1 MLISIDSLLKQTIF
15 EYICDNLPGMQETF
29 RIRPAKQKH
38 ITTAKIMIMTYLIIG
53 FAAFSVAT
61 WYFVI
66 RAMHRAPTDRELW
79 GKKID

>member
-1 MLISIDSLLKQTIF
+1 MLVSIDSLLEQTIF
-15 EYICDNLPGMQETF
+15 EYICDNLPEMQETF

-79 GKKID
+79 AKK